1 MKWGFTVLVWLT
13 VMGALILAACDGGH
27 GHRRTTGSG
36 HVVTEEKNFA
46 GFTTVDLRNVFEA
59 EIAQSDSFIITITA
73 DDNILEHIKVSQD
86 EATLKIRL
94 EPRLYRHIT
103 MKIEISM
110 PDLQGLD
117 LGGLSRVT
125 VKGFE
130 SSRDFHID
138 ISGASSLNGD
148 IKAGGVIIE
157 ASGASTVTLEGSAST
172 LAVDASDASVVKLAD
187 FPVNAARVKL
197 SGNTRAIVNASE
209 RLDPVDLSNDSRL
222 QYLGDPAFGEVETSG
237 DSAIHMAR
245 QNSSN

>member
-1 MKWGFTVLVWLT
+1 M
-13 VMGALILAACDGGH
+13 
-27 GHRRTTGSG
+27 
-36 HVVTEEKNFA
+36 
-46 GFTTVDLRNVFEA
+46 
-59 EIAQSDSFIITITA
+59 
-73 DDNILEHIKVSQD
+73 
-86 EATLKIRL
+86 
-94 EPRLYRHIT
+94 
-103 MKIEISM
+103 
-110 PDLQGLD
+110 
-117 LGGLSRVT
+117 
-125 VKGFE
+125 
-130 SSRDFHID
+130 
-138 ISGASSLNGD
+138 NGD

-172 LAVDASDASVVKLAD
+172 LTVDASDASVVKLAD